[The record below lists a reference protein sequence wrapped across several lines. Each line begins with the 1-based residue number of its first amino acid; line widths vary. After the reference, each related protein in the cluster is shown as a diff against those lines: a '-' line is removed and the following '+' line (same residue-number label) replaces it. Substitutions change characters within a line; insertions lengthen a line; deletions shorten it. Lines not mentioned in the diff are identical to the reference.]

1 MLEKTDKSILL
12 SDIQDG
18 RLIFKI
24 SKNALTSINN
34 DISSGLLFGAKNF
47 YDFVG
52 EVESEIN
59 QLAFKYALDD
69 TKKYKSFFII
79 TWYYRL
85 IILCYLILSVLYKI
99 IYININYIIFI
110 PIIIYYPYHYT
121 KLYYK
126 LNKTNSELFN

>member
-1 MLEKTDKSILL
+1 MKYYIIFIFIILL
-12 SDIQDG
+12 ILH
-18 RLIFKI
+18 LIYEKNKYKYIIHHTITIIITIIATIYNEFLNIYLGI
-24 SKNALTSINN
+24 SI
-34 DISSGLLFGAKNF
+34 
-47 YDFVG
+47 
-52 EVESEIN
+52 EIN
-59 QLAFKYALDD
+59 QLALKYALDD